1 MHIVFLGVFWVCPP
15 WPSRRQQPGPR
26 QRQWKGCLHRC
37 LAPPLSSSPL
47 LTPPLPSA
55 LPPALPLAPS
65 PSQDQLG
72 QDRAVSLMVSPC
84 LSWTHWH
91 RSGMLTHWV
100 AITLLGFLLAVA
112 LFPFLFIL
120 LGSLA
125 RFLLGLLLSSPSSL
139 SGFLKSQ

>member
-1 MHIVFLGVFWVCPP
+1 
-15 WPSRRQQPGPR
+15 
-26 QRQWKGCLHRC
+26 
-37 LAPPLSSSPL
+37 
-47 LTPPLPSA
+47 
-55 LPPALPLAPS
+55 
-65 PSQDQLG
+65 
-72 QDRAVSLMVSPC
+72 
-84 LSWTHWH
+84 
-91 RSGMLTHWV
+91 MLTHWV